1 MYEYGP
7 MRDLFEIKEKKGL
20 DEMKKRTLVLTASVL
35 ACFMLASCGGGDQGP
50 KESTP
55 ATNTPEPPTSV
66 APVVTPTPE
75 PAEQANVADL
85 GDYHVEI
92 KGATLTEDYEGK
104 PAIIVTYAWTNNSE
118 ETTSSMTSVSCSA
131 FQDGVELETAIITGN
146 DAYDSDAFMKD
157 VRPGTTLDIQ
167 SAFLLSNTTSPI
179 EIEVGEWITFD
190 ENPPIAYL
198 EVNPGDL

>member
-1 MYEYGP
+1 
-7 MRDLFEIKEKKGL
+7 
-20 DEMKKRTLVLTASVL
+20 MKKRTLVIAASAL

-50 KESTP
+50 KESVP
-55 ATNTPEPPTSV
+55 ASATPEPPASV
-66 APVVTPTPE
+66 EPVVTPTPE
-75 PAEQANVADL
+75 PEGKPSAADL

-92 KGATLTEDYEGK
+92 KGATLTKDYEGN
-104 PAIIVTYAWTNNSE
+104 PAVIVTYAWTNNSE
-118 ETTSSMTSVSCSA
+118 ETTNAMTSVSCSV

-146 DAYDSDAFMKD
+146 DAYDSEAFMKD

-167 SAFLLSNTTSPI
+167 SAFLLSNTTSTL

>member
-1 MYEYGP
+1 
-7 MRDLFEIKEKKGL
+7 
-20 DEMKKRTLVLTASVL
+20 MKKSALVIMASAL
-35 ACFMLASCGGGDQGP
+35 ACLALASCRGGDQGA

-55 ATNTPEPPTSV
+55 AANTPEPPASV

-75 PAEQANVADL
+75 PAGKSTVADL

-92 KGATLTEDYEGK
+92 KGATLAEEFEGK

-146 DAYDSDAFMKD
+146 DAYDSEAFMKD

-167 SAFLLSNTTSPI
+167 SAFVLSNTTSTV
-179 EIEVGEWITFD
+179 EIEVGEWITFEED
-190 ENPPIAYL
+190 PPIAYL